1 MGYEATG
8 LTRNTFS
15 IMTKLKF
22 YGAAGEVTGSN
33 HIVECGEVTLMID
46 CGFFQGVKVCDDKNN
61 DRFPYSPATVDAL
74 FVSHAHLDH
83 VGRIPKLM
91 NEGFKGR
98 IYSTGPTREIAKLM
112 LEDTVRVIAREAKT
126 DGHEP
131 LFNLSAVEKAF
142 ERWEAIPYGKDVIFK
157 DGLQVRLRDAGH
169 ILGSA
174 MVEMEKNGKKLVYS
188 GDLGNSPSP
197 LMPDTA
203 ILEGVDY
210 LVIEAVYG
218 NRVHENATDRS
229 IHLKRVIEE
238 TVARGGALMI
248 PAFSIERTQ
257 DLLLELNE
265 MVEGKMIPEIPVF
278 VDSPLAIKVTK
289 VFSDNTSFFNKE
301 VQDDIRSGDDIFK
314 FPKLRFTERS
324 QDSIAIKSVP
334 NPKIIIAGSGM
345 SNGGRILH
353 HEKNYLGDPKSTLL
367 LVGYQAVGT
376 MGRLLQ
382 EGIKSVR
389 IFDEDVPVR
398 AKVVMIEGYSAHK
411 DMNALLEFVGGLQ
424 ESLKKVFVVHA
435 ELGTGLFFAQRVRD
449 YVGVDTVMPK
459 ATEEIEIDF

>member
-1 MGYEATG
+1 M
-8 LTRNTFS
+8 
-15 IMTKLKF
+15 MKLKF

-33 HIVECGEVTLMID
+33 HILEGDGVNIMID

-61 DRFPYSPATVDAL
+61 DPFPYDPAIIDAL
-74 FVSHAHLDH
+74 FVTHAHLDH

-91 NEGFKGR
+91 NEGFKGK
-98 IYSTGPTREIAKLM
+98 IYSTPPTREIAKLM
-112 LEDTVRVIAREAKT
+112 LEDTLRVIAREAKA

-131 LFNLSAVEKAF
+131 LYHEDAVGKAF
-142 ERWEAIPYGKDVIFK
+142 AHWEAIPYDKEVVFK
-157 DGLQVRLRDAGH
+157 NDLRVCFRDAGH

-174 MVEMEKNGKKLVYS
+174 MIEMTHNSKKLIFS

-203 ILEGVDY
+203 LLSNVDF
-210 LVIEAVYG
+210 LVMEAVYG
-218 NRVHENATDRS
+218 DRVHENLLERS
-229 IHLKRVIEE
+229 NRLKEVIEE
-238 TVARGGALMI
+238 TVARGGTLMI

-257 DLLLELNE
+257 DLLFELNA
-265 MVEGKMIPEIPVF
+265 MVEGKTIPEIPVF

-289 VFSDNTSFFNKE
+289 VFSDSKSYFNKDI
-301 VQDDIRSGDDIFK
+301 QDTMSGGDDIFK

-324 QDSIAIKSVP
+324 QDSIAIKDVP

-345 SNGGRILH
+345 SNGGRIMH
-353 HEKNYLGDPKSTLL
+353 HERNYLPDPKSTLL

-376 MGRLLQ
+376 MGRALQ

-398 AKVVMIEGYSAHK
+398 AKVVTLQGYSAHK
-411 DMNALLEFVGGLQ
+411 DMNALLEFVTEMQ
-424 ESLKKVFVVHA
+424 DSVKKVFVVHA
-435 ELGTGLFFAQRVRD
+435 ELGAGLFFAQRVRD
-449 YVGVDTVMPK
+449 YLGIDARVPK
-459 ATEEIEIDF
+459 TGDVVEIDF

>member
-1 MGYEATG
+1 
-8 LTRNTFS
+8 
-15 IMTKLKF
+15 MTKLKF

-33 HIVECGEVTLMID
+33 HIVERGGVTIMID
-46 CGFFQGVKVCDDKNN
+46 CGFFQGMKVCDDKNSEKFLYN
-61 DRFPYSPATVDAL
+61 PAEVEAL
-74 FVSHAHLDH
+74 FVTHAHLDH

-98 IYSTGPTREIAKLM
+98 IYSTGPTREIARLM
-112 LEDTVRVIAREAKT
+112 FEDTVRVIAREAKA

-131 LFNLSAVEKAF
+131 LYNQSAVEKALDH
-142 ERWEAIPYGKDVIFK
+142 WEAIPYGKDVVFK
-157 DGLQVRLRDAGH
+157 DDLRVCLRDAGH

-174 MVEMEKNGKKLVYS
+174 MIEMESNGKKLVFS

-218 NRVHENATDRS
+218 NRVHENVSDRS
-229 IHLKRVIEE
+229 NHLKRVIEE

-265 MVEGKMIPEIPVF
+265 MVEGNIIPEIPVF

-289 VFSDNTSFFNKE
+289 VFSESTSFFNKN
-301 VQDDIRSGDDIFK
+301 VQDDIRGGDDIFK

-398 AKVVMIEGYSAHK
+398 AKIVMIEGYSAHK
-411 DMNALLEFVGGLQ
+411 DMNALLEFVANMQ

-459 ATEEIEIDF
+459 AGEEIEIDF